1 MYDEIF
7 RPIIAGLFMG
17 WANVIPGISGGTI
30 AVIMG
35 IFERFIDVI
44 NDIMEFKISRKDIAF
59 IATLAIGILIGVI
72 TGSKLLTWAFQN
84 HPFYTYSFFF
94 GLILFSLWNFRKEV
108 SKFRFFEFVVGFL
121 IVVVPYFFK
130 SGQSHVT
137 SVVGGLGYFFLALA
151 GVIAGA
157 AMALPGISGSLLLM
171 LMGYYEAAIKTVSK
185 LTKIASGGFTIS
197 DLLFILT
204 LGIGVL
210 IGIGTISKL
219 LKIWFEKAKL
229 SVLNF
234 ILGLIAG
241 SLYPITPA
249 YHGTGNVFGM
259 FLWIAIGGLVV
270 YTLGQFEK

>member
-44 NDIMEFKISRKDIAF
+44 NDIMGFKISRKDIAF
-59 IATLAIGILIGVI
+59 IATLALGILIGVI

-84 HPFYTYSFFF
+84 HSFYTYSFFF

-130 SGQSHVT
+130 SGQSYVT
-137 SVVGGLGYFFLALA
+137 SVVGGFGYVFIAFA
-151 GVIAGA
+151 GVIVGA
-157 AMALPGISGSLLLM
+157 AMVLPGVSGSLLLM
-171 LMGYYEAAIKTVSK
+171 LMGYYEPAIKTVSK

-197 DLLFILT
+197 DFLFILA

-241 SLYPITPA
+241 SLYPVTPA
-249 YHGTGNVFGM
+249 YHGSGNVFGM
-259 FLWIAIGGLVV
+259 LLWIVVGGLVV
-270 YTLGQFEK
+270 YTLGKFEK